1 MPAARREVLRAA
13 APAAMRRQVLGD
25 VYPRGGMGGAA
36 LTGLDSREAEARLAS
51 VGPNEPAHAR
61 RSPLAEIAP
70 LLGNPLA
77 LVLLFASGLSALL
90 GQTVDAAFIAAMVAL
105 SVVVNFVQTW
115 RSQRAA
121 ETLRARVSPTAT
133 VMRDGTW
140 TELPRR
146 ELVPGDLIRL
156 SAGDLVPADARLLDA
171 RDLHVQQAALTG
183 ESLPAEKYA
192 AAAEGDPQGSVWL
205 GTSVVSGTAV
215 ARVVATGGQT
225 QFGDVVVRL
234 SARAPE
240 TEFERGLRHFGL
252 LITRTVLVLV
262 LVLLAASLAL
272 HRPPFESLLFA
283 VALAVGLTP
292 EFLPMITTV
301 TLAQGAARMARE
313 HVIVKHL
320 SAIQNLGS
328 IDVLCSDKTGT
339 LTVGEL
345 RLDGSYGPDCGED
358 PRPLALARVNS
369 RLQTGIK
376 SPLDVAILAVEGD
389 GGSSPPGDGWDKLDE
404 VPFDFERRR
413 LSIVARRGEERLMIT
428 KGAPDAILDVLR
440 DADPEARR
448 RWREWIAAAGER
460 GVRALAVAYKEAGA
474 QSAWTAADERD
485 LVLAGFLTFHDPPR
499 TDAAEAVA
507 ALRRDGVTLKVISG
521 DDPAIARHTCEAVGV
536 EAGEVLSGADID
548 RMSDAALAHAAEQTT
563 VFARTSPA
571 QKTRILLALKNR
583 GHVVGFMGDGINDA
597 PSLHAA
603 DVGIAAPGAVDV
615 AREAADLLLT
625 ERGLTVLHG
634 GILAGRRAFGN
645 VMKYLLMGTSSN
657 FGNMLS
663 MALAS
668 LLLPFLPMLP
678 TQILL
683 NNLLYDLSQVTIP
696 TDAVDA
702 GWTHKPRKADIGLVR
717 RFMVYVGPIS
727 SIFDFLTFFVLLR
740 VFHADEKFFHT
751 GWFVESLCTQTL
763 VLFVIRTF
771 GRPWRSRPSPA
782 LVATVLAVVAVGIAI
797 PMTPLAALL
806 GFVPLPMSYFAF
818 LAVATVAYLALV
830 EIVKR
835 AVAGALERGERKE
848 GEREREKKQKDQK
861 LGKMQGQR

>member
-1 MPAARREVLRAA
+1 MSG
-13 APAAMRRQVLGD
+13 AAM
-25 VYPRGGMGGAA
+25 
-36 LTGLDSREAEARLAS
+36 TGLDSREAEARLAS
-51 VGPNEPAHAR
+51 VGPNEPARTR

-77 LVLLFASGLSALL
+77 LVLLVASGLSAVL
-90 GQTVDAAFIAAMVAL
+90 GQTIDAALIAAMVIF
-105 SVVVNFVQTW
+105 SVAVNLVQTW

-121 ETLRARVSPTAT
+121 EALRARVSPTAT
-133 VMRDGTW
+133 VMRDGAW
-140 TELPRR
+140 SEIPRR
-146 ELVPGDLIRL
+146 EVVPGDLIRL
-156 SAGDLVPADARLLDA
+156 SAGDLVPADARLLEA

-183 ESLPAEKYA
+183 ESLPAEKDA
-192 AAAEGDPQGSVWL
+192 AAREDDPRGSVWL
-205 GTSVVSGTAV
+205 GTSIVSGTGV
-215 ARVVATGGQT
+215 ARVVATGGAT

-234 SARAPE
+234 SARTPE

-339 LTVGEL
+339 LTVGQL
-345 RLDGSYGPDCGED
+345 RVDGSFGPDCRED

-369 RLQTGIK
+369 RLETGIK
-376 SPLDVAILAVEGD
+376 SPLDVAILAEAPSD
-389 GGSSPPGDGWDKLDE
+389 GDGWEKLDE

-413 LSIVARRGEERLMIT
+413 LSIVAARGEERLLIT
-428 KGAPDAILDVLR
+428 KGAPDAICDLVR
-440 DADPEARR
+440 DADPDAQR

-460 GVRALAVAYKEAGA
+460 GVRTLAVAYKQAGA
-474 QSAWTAADERD
+474 QSTWSAADERD

-499 TDAAEAVA
+499 ADAADAVA
-507 ALRRDGVTLKVISG
+507 ALRRDGVALKVISG

-548 RMSDAALAHAAEQTT
+548 RMSDAALAHAVERTT

-615 AREAADLLLT
+615 AREAADILLT
-625 ERGLTVLHG
+625 ESGLTVLHG

-663 MALAS
+663 MAVAS

-696 TDAVDA
+696 TDEVDKS
-702 GWTHKPRKADIGLVR
+702 WTHKPRKADIGLVR
-717 RFMVYVGPIS
+717 RFMVLVGPIS
-727 SIFDFLTFFVLLR
+727 SVFDFLTFFVLLHF
-740 VFHADEKFFHT
+740 FHADEKFFHT

-771 GRPWRSRPSPA
+771 ERPWRSRPSLA
-782 LVATVLAVVAVGIAI
+782 LVATVLTVVAVGIAL

-806 GFVPLPMSYFAF
+806 GFVALPVRYFAF
-818 LAVATVAYLALV
+818 VAVATASYLVLV
-830 EIVKR
+830 EMMKR
-835 AVAGALERGERKE
+835 GVAGALMRPKAPRTLDLSAAGPR
-848 GEREREKKQKDQK
+848 DAD
-861 LGKMQGQR
+861 